1 MYVARHV
8 ISQYQSR
15 DISIAEGIT
24 SWKKVTCNDWHILLS
39 KEVKLSINA
48 EKHFV
53 TSKKYSCI
61 GVLCYFEKETLNI
74 S

>member
-1 MYVARHV
+1 MVSVIVMYVARHV

-39 KEVKLSINA
+39 KEVKL
-48 EKHFV
+48 
-53 TSKKYSCI
+53 
-61 GVLCYFEKETLNI
+61 
-74 S
+74 